1 MRDDRQ
7 EGEASRCGKPGL
19 RNAKRADTIE
29 ELFDCVRRLRGRL
42 PADLVID
49 RDEANQRSQTAPDSF
64 P

>member
-1 MRDDRQ
+1 
-7 EGEASRCGKPGL
+7 
-19 RNAKRADTIE
+19 
-29 ELFDCVRRLRGRL
+29 L